1 MMGFIIEPNVLGFVF
16 SVIAVV
22 LLIGVAEGFAGRASR
37 QNSLPSGSP
46 SSIQLASGGWPT
58 SLHPAPRARRRES
71 SSDVDVPSARRSKW
85 SLFLPALP
93 SGTGTTSIAE
103 HHS

>member
-46 SSIQLASGGWPT
+46 SSTQLASGGWPT